1 MTAAHRQLPTLALAA
16 ALAVLALHALAAP
29 ALAQDDPTRPAK
41 PTPGVE
47 RLWKEYPLNPA
58 RRDGVTPPAAP
69 AESPPAASEP
79 ASADGDATVDGA
91 VVFGLVALAT
101 IAAFALSLL
110 VLHGRP
116 AVVANTGVRFAGRG
130 PSARRR
136 GPARQ
141 RGRLPDVLREGGAQ
155 MSHLVR
161 RLLGPRGAEGRKGAA
176 TSSTGDSPDAPRA
189 ELLAAYS
196 LRPRSDVMSN
206 QPDERGPVARNE
218 SERGEVEPS
227 EPVNGQDLTH
237 VGEQVT
243 AVLASAQHA
252 ADEIIAAAREDAARI
267 RSQAEASVEAT
278 QAEAASE
285 ASRAR
290 EESDRL
296 RRDAGEYSESTRAAA
311 DEYATK
317 ARASADEDAARALAE
332 ASERAKAVQ
341 TEAEQR
347 VSELER
353 RELRRQEAL
362 VRDAEQFEQR
372 LDSLLE
378 VFRGMTGQLEDVIRA
393 NREAKLREA
402 PAEAGTAS
410 KEGSGDATEV
420 QSDGEPLDEALR
432 PEHAR
437 RAGTAAGDSARAR
450 ARRR

>member
-1 MTAAHRQLPTLALAA
+1 
-16 ALAVLALHALAAP
+16 
-29 ALAQDDPTRPAK
+29 
-41 PTPGVE
+41 
-47 RLWKEYPLNPA
+47 
-58 RRDGVTPPAAP
+58 
-69 AESPPAASEP
+69 
-79 ASADGDATVDGA
+79 
-91 VVFGLVALAT
+91 
-101 IAAFALSLL
+101 
-110 VLHGRP
+110 
-116 AVVANTGVRFAGRG
+116 
-130 PSARRR
+130 
-136 GPARQ
+136 
-141 RGRLPDVLREGGAQ
+141 
-155 MSHLVR
+155 
-161 RLLGPRGAEGRKGAA
+161 
-176 TSSTGDSPDAPRA
+176 
-189 ELLAAYS
+189 
-196 LRPRSDVMSN
+196 MSN
-206 QPDERGPVARNE
+206 QPDERAPVARNE
-218 SERGEVEPS
+218 NEPGEVEPS

-252 ADEIIAAAREDAARI
+252 ADEIIAAARVDAARI
-267 RSQAEASVEAT
+267 RSEAEASVEAT

-332 ASERAKAVQ
+332 ASERAEAVQ

-347 VSELER
+347 VSERER

-402 PAEAGTAS
+402 PAEAGAAS
-410 KEGSGDATEV
+410 KEGSGDATDV

-437 RAGTAAGDSARAR
+437 RAGTSAGDSARAR